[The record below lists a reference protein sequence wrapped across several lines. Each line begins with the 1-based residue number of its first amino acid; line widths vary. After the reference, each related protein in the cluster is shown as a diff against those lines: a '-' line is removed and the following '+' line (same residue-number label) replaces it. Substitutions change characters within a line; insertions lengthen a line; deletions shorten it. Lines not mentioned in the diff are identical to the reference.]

1 MSMMD
6 EIQGVQKRKLLFLNI
21 ACLLIIAYFTV
32 LTCRQ
37 IIYATPV
44 YDNDY
49 KTFYISLRKPLDVYS
64 EHFYVRVLAYANVKE
79 NEITTT
85 NAKTSPT
92 LSAVNMNTPTMCFI
106 LKGLVNIS
114 NSLSVNALA
123 WSFSALFCAALSLY
137 VLLRLFKTLSLWYY
151 LPLLLLLFLS
161 WPSLS
166 ALKLGQVSYFI
177 LPFFSIAFLLVNLKH
192 WRSAAV
198 VFALLA
204 SLKLFFLIF
213 FLFFVAKRNWRLS
226 LLFVGSFLFFFFLPV
241 IYFHWAVYHD
251 FFRMAQNEYLVVSH
265 STFPMNGSLLGVVA
279 RLVTVFNL
287 PSYMPQLRLS
297 IIILSLY
304 VLIRWLI
311 YDYYFLRSLPEFSD
325 ELRVSFLIVLGLLL
339 SPLAWIYYFLF
350 LLIPVVVFFK
360 ISARYALSKTF
371 FIFFILALALP
382 YFAWMSSVYK
392 TVWYVQNFSSAAS
405 LVCWLICVFSAAN
418 SVCRANP
425 PLKKN
430 REILFA
436 ILCLTVLL
444 NVILLHLN
452 YGMPYFLDLNKKNYI
467 QNTMP
472 AISIRKDDMTKML
485 MIKPGEK

>member
-204 SLKLFFLIF
+204 SLKLFFFIF
-213 FLFFVAKRNWRLS
+213 CGKTQLATLPFVCR
-226 LLFVGSFLFFFFLPV
+226 FIFIF
-241 IYFHWAVYHD
+241 
-251 FFRMAQNEYLVVSH
+251 
-265 STFPMNGSLLGVVA
+265 
-279 RLVTVFNL
+279 
-287 PSYMPQLRLS
+287 
-297 IIILSLY
+297 
-304 VLIRWLI
+304 
-311 YDYYFLRSLPEFSD
+311 
-325 ELRVSFLIVLGLLL
+325 LL
-339 SPLAWIYYFLF
+339 SAGYIFSLGR
-350 LLIPVVVFFK
+350 
-360 ISARYALSKTF
+360 IS
-371 FIFFILALALP
+371 
-382 YFAWMSSVYK
+382 
-392 TVWYVQNFSSAAS
+392 
-405 LVCWLICVFSAAN
+405 
-418 SVCRANP
+418 
-425 PLKKN
+425 
-430 REILFA
+430 
-436 ILCLTVLL
+436 
-444 NVILLHLN
+444 
-452 YGMPYFLDLNKKNYI
+452 
-467 QNTMP
+467 
-472 AISIRKDDMTKML
+472 
-485 MIKPGEK
+485 